1 VPNVGTLAAK
11 WKVKS
16 GSFNASFSGPSRT
29 QGAVD
34 LQLGHLVSKKLTI
47 KLNDKKVV
55 SRGKAVG
62 PGASLSGGVLR
73 VSGLRGGLT
82 YILDVSL

>member
-29 QGAVD
+29 QGTVD
-34 LQLGHLVSKKLTI
+34 LQLGRLVSKKLAI
-47 KLNDKKVV
+47 KLNDKSVV
-55 SRGKAVG
+55 NRGKAVG
-62 PGASLSGGVLR
+62 PGASLSGGALR
-73 VSGLRGGLT
+73 VTGLQGGQT
-82 YILDVSL
+82 YILDVSF